1 MSILFERWAILEADW
16 LREYGRDLN
25 ADVFEQDVSWR
36 RFVTLWRGLGP
47 QSLWRA
53 LDEGQEQVITDDMA
67 GERALESVFG

>member
-1 MSILFERWAILEADW
+1 
-16 LREYGRDLN
+16 
-25 ADVFEQDVSWR
+25 VFEQDVSWR